1 MIYNSSCVVMS
12 LYKSQNYC
20 NKGDYMSFNALKSC
34 SEKIENYLRY
44 QPGYPK
50 KILNYLYE
58 EVGLSRES
66 VIADIGS
73 GTGVLTR
80 LLLERG
86 SRVVAIESDD
96 KMREIAERLLSDEF
110 QRFVSLN
117 ATAEN
122 TTLFNDSVNFIFCTH
137 SFKHYCTDK
146 CRKEFLR
153 IIKPS
158 GAFVFL
164 YNRLNKEEG
173 FLKELQKLLDQ
184 YSIQT
189 EKYECTEVLKDE
201 IVDFFG
207 STAYSHVSVPNRQS
221 IDYEG
226 AKARLLSEI
235 SIPQCENVYCEML
248 DKLRNIFERYNQNRK
263 VSLNYTTEAYI
274 GGLGK

>member
-1 MIYNSSCVVMS
+1 MIYNSSCVVCV
-12 LYKSQNYC
+12 LYKSQNYG
-20 NKGDYMSFNALKSC
+20 NKGDYMSFSALKSC

-50 KILNYLYE
+50 KILNFLYE

-73 GTGVLTR
+73 GTGVLAR

-96 KMREIAERLLSDEF
+96 KMREIAERLLGEEF

-122 TTLFNDSVNFIFCTH
+122 TTLFNDSVNYISCAH
-137 SFKHYCTDK
+137 SFKHYCTEK
-146 CRKEFLR
+146 CRNEFLR
-153 IIKPS
+153 IMKPS
-158 GAFVFL
+158 GAVVL
-164 YNRLNKEEG
+164 IYNRLNKEEG
-173 FLKELQKLLDQ
+173 FLKEHQKLLDQ
-184 YSIQT
+184 YSVHPKKSEGT
-189 EKYECTEVLKDE
+189 EFSDDE
-201 IVDFFG
+201 INDFFG
-207 STAYSHVSVPNRQS
+207 STSYSHVSVPNRQI

-235 SIPQCENVYCEML
+235 CIPQCENVYYEML
-248 DKLRNIFERYNQNRK
+248 DEFHNIFERYNQNRK
-263 VSLNYTTEAYI
+263 VLLNYTTEAYI

>member
-1 MIYNSSCVVMS
+1 
-12 LYKSQNYC
+12 
-20 NKGDYMSFNALKSC
+20 MSFSALKSC
-34 SEKIENYLRY
+34 SERIENYLRY

-50 KILNYLYE
+50 KIMNYLYE

-66 VIADIGS
+66 VIADIS
-73 GTGVLTR
+73 SSTGVLTR

-96 KMREIAERLLSDEF
+96 KMREIAERLLGDEF

-137 SFKHYCTDK
+137 SFKQYCTDK
-146 CRKEFLR
+146 CRNEFLR
-153 IIKPS
+153 IMKPS
-158 GAFVFL
+158 GAVIFL

-173 FLKELQKLLDQ
+173 FLKEHQKLLDQ
-184 YSIQT
+184 YSIHL
-189 EKYECTEVLKDE
+189 EKDE
-201 IVDFFG
+201 CSGFSEDKISDFFG
-207 STAYSHVSVPNRQS
+207 STNYSYVSVPNRQN

-226 AKARLLSEI
+226 AKAMLLSEI
-235 SIPQCENVYCEML
+235 SIPQGESVYCEIL
-248 DKLRNIFERYNQNRK
+248 DEFHNIFERHNQNRK
-263 VSLNYTTEAYI
+263 VLLNYTTEAYM